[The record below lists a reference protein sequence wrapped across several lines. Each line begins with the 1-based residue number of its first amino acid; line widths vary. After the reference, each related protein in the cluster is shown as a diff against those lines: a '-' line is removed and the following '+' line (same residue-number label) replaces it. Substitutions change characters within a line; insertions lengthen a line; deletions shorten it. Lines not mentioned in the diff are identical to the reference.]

1 MTASKKALFAAVQ
14 HTVTIVRKRISLL
27 CSLACVAYGTA
38 CEAGTP
44 ASEFLHSHA
53 AYCRVCDICNKYT
66 CDLCGVSCDCAPIVR
81 GGCESPESNAVLPYG
96 NSIGRP
102 SPLPTSTEP
111 IDAFSPVPAL
121 APEASSASN
130 QATLESAPVMETPNP
145 ADLTAGKSSDGPS
158 PFDMAAAMPAGAGAI
173 AAAMGPQNMV
183 GDFFGGSSS
192 TCVFVPNTVRFSLTA
207 TSYFSTDVIFDVPP
221 SQSYTDLY
229 SVGSGRDTNFDER
242 IDTYDIAPPS
252 PPTDAPTSPGPGFT
266 YDGGTASNPRANQFE
281 DIIWDINYS
290 YTERLKVN
298 LPVQPGG
305 GGAVVGRMKIAE
317 NTSPLPQHRI
327 FFNYSMFDNVPLTR
341 GGVTVNRF
349 APGLEKAFFG
359 NLMSLEIRT
368 PFAGTLDT
376 NFIADDTAA
385 QVRDVEFGDVFMS
398 LKALLFQS
406 GGRAISAG
414 ISWTLPTANDSSVSL
429 SNGKELLRI
438 ENQAV
443 HIMPYIGWLIAP
455 NPRVFL
461 QGFVQ
466 VDVDSNGNNVIGS
479 PDGVNR
485 TNLGTLRDVTFLYA
499 DIGAGYWVHHNP
511 QAPTLVGFV
520 PMVELHYNRSLESV
534 DPFIAGPLQIGERQD
549 DIQILNAV
557 IAGNF
562 VMRNNSTLTV
572 GYAAPLATSA
582 DAQFDGELRAI
593 WNRKF

>member
-1 MTASKKALFAAVQ
+1 MT
-14 HTVTIVRKRISLL
+14 
-27 CSLACVAYGTA
+27 
-38 CEAGTP
+38 
-44 ASEFLHSHA
+44 
-53 AYCRVCDICNKYT
+53 
-66 CDLCGVSCDCAPIVR
+66 
-81 GGCESPESNAVLPYG
+81 
-96 NSIGRP
+96 
-102 SPLPTSTEP
+102 TEP
-111 IDAFSPVPAL
+111 IDAASPIPGIL
-121 APEASSASN
+121 PEAPEVPPAAG
-130 QATLESAPVMETPNP
+130 QATLDLPNP
-145 ADLTAGKSSDGPS
+145 REFPNTSDVTTQSDSDSPA
-158 PFDMAAAMPAGAGAI
+158 PFDIAAAMPAGAGAA

-229 SVGSGRDTNFDER
+229 SIGPGRDTNFDER
-242 IDTYDIAPPS
+242 IDTYDIAAPAA
-252 PPTDAPTSPGPGFT
+252 PTDAPTSPGPTFVF
-266 YDGGTASNPRANQFE
+266 DGGTASNPRSNEFE
-281 DIIWDINYS
+281 ETVWDIHYS

-327 FFNYSMFDNVPLTR
+327 FFNYSLFDNVPLNR

-349 APGLEKAFFG
+349 TPGLEKAFFG

-385 QVRDVEFGDVFMS
+385 QVRDVEFGDAFMS

-414 ISWTLPTANDSSVSL
+414 VSWTLPTANDTSVSL
-429 SNGKELLRI
+429 ANGKELLRI

-443 HIMPYIGWLIAP
+443 HIMPYIGWLITP
-455 NPRVFL
+455 NPRLFL
-461 QGFVQ
+461 QGFCQ
-466 VDVDSNGNNVIGS
+466 IDVDANGNNVIGS

-485 TNLGTLRDVTFLYA
+485 TDLGTLRDVTFLYA
-499 DIGAGYWVHHNP
+499 DVGAGYWLHHNP
-511 QAPTLVGFV
+511 QAQTLVGFV

-534 DPFIAGPLQIGERQD
+534 DPFIAGPLQIGEQQN

-557 IAGNF
+557 VAGNF

-572 GYAAPLATSA
+572 GYATPLATGA